1 MQLSKS
7 RLRRLAR
14 GFFALLLMVGEAG
27 TTHASDHLDSP
38 AVAADP
44 RADIGD
50 IYAWTDPAGKRLNLV
65 MTIVGHSFSNKLAYV
80 FHVDSGATF
89 GKTTTSIDIT
99 CRFVSMTAADCR
111 VGTLDR
117 ATGNATGQTGLEGR
131 AHRFR
136 VFAGLRDDPYFNNVR
151 GSRAAFN
158 VAAAALQ
165 AGARKDAAGCVQ
177 FDAATQAKILDEWRH
192 TDGGP
197 AKNFLAG
204 WTPASIVISV
214 DLSAINKGGP
224 LLAVWGATVS
234 PTRQV
239 DRAARPL
246 TGNALLAPLAANDV
260 SGKLKDEY
268 NAATPAT
275 SARFVPAIQES
286 LGLYDA
292 YDGQCGNG
300 FLENTAEDVDLRYGE
315 LATLLADDR
324 LWVNSASVTCSELF
338 AVERAA
344 KGGET
349 ALAGDCGGRTLTYSA
364 SNVFRS
370 MLAGGKP
377 TGIDDGVNEDELTP
391 SNSAFPFLRPPP
403 GGVAKP

>member
-1 MQLSKS
+1 MQPSKS
-7 RLRRLAR
+7 RSRRLAQ
-14 GFFALLLMVGEAG
+14 GFFALLLMVGGAG

-65 MTIVGHSFSNKLAYV
+65 MTIVGHSFSDKLAYV
-80 FHVDSGATF
+80 FHVDSGPAF
-89 GKTTTSIDIT
+89 GRTTTSTDIT
-99 CRFVSMTAADCR
+99 CRFASMTAADCR
-111 VGTLDR
+111 MGTLDR
-117 ATGNATGQTGLEGR
+117 ATGNAAGVTGLEGK

-136 VFAGLRDDPYFNNVR
+136 VFAGLRDDPFFNNVR

-158 VAAAALQ
+158 VAADALK
-165 AGARKDAAGCVQ
+165 AGTPKDAAGCVQ
-177 FDAATQAKILDEWRH
+177 FDAATRAKILDAWRH

-197 AKNFLAG
+197 AKNLLLG

-214 DLSAINKGGP
+214 DLSAVNKGGP

-239 DRAARPL
+239 DRAGRPL
-246 TGNALLAPLAANDV
+246 TGNALLAPLAADAV
-260 SGKLKDEY
+260 SDKLKDDY

-286 LGLYDA
+286 LGLYDG

-300 FLENTAEDVDLRYGE
+300 LLGNTAQDIDLRYGE

-324 LWVNSASVTCSELF
+324 LWVNSASVTCTQLF

-344 KGGET
+344 KGRET
-349 ALAGDCGGRTLTYSA
+349 ALARDCGGRAPTYSA
-364 SNVFRS
+364 VNAYRS
-370 MLAGGKP
+370 LLAGGNP
-377 TGIDDGVNEDELTP
+377 TGIDDGVNADELAP
-391 SNSAFPFLRPPP
+391 SNSVFPFLRPP